1 MKRKFRKHSFLM
13 ISSSVLY
20 LIKLQ
25 HEFQE
30 FCQIWFKVRLQ
41 GICWLVLITK
51 LIKLRNGHQISN
63 TYFLIFLQFIY
74 QESCNCQK
82 ESSCIEKNCIAYKS
96 VERRDLFSTVQVGLS
111 LSSGSYSIS
120 VHSSQVVLDNME
132 SILWFWHIHNLSI

>member
-1 MKRKFRKHSFLM
+1 M

-20 LIKLQ
+20 IIKLQ

-30 FCQIWFKVRLQ
+30 FCQIWLKVRLQ

-51 LIKLRNGHQISN
+51 LIKLRNGPQISN
-63 TYFLIFLQFIY
+63 AYFLIFLQFIY
-74 QESCNCQK
+74 QESYNCQK
-82 ESSCIEKNCIAYKS
+82 ESSCKKKKKSITYKS

-132 SILWFWHIHNLSI
+132 SILWFWHINKLSI